1 MADMTTPFEELL
13 LAAAA
18 PAAPAPVTPPRPERE
33 PPVCPD
39 APVRLPLS
47 EDEEDEEDEEEDDG
61 EEVPPPVDEEGD
73 EEEEADEA
81 DPDNTYIPV
90 HLFSKSP
97 DMAELLAV
105 ARVLLEVDYR
115 INGKVLLAAFL
126 VLVAFLILAVR
137 R

>member
-13 LAAAA
+13 LAA
-18 PAAPAPVTPPRPERE
+18 PAPAPVTPPRPERE
-33 PPVCPD
+33 TPVCPD
-39 APVRLPLS
+39 APVRPLPS
-47 EDEEDEEDEEEDDG
+47 SDEEDDEEDDG
-61 EEVPPPVDEEGD
+61 EEVPPP
-73 EEEEADEA
+73 EEAEAEAEA

-90 HLFSKSP
+90 RLFSKSP

-115 INGKVLLAAFL
+115 INGKVLLAAFV
-126 VLVAFLILAVR
+126 VLVAFLMLAVR

>member
-18 PAAPAPVTPPRPERE
+18 PAPAPVTPPRPERE

-47 EDEEDEEDEEEDDG
+47 EDEDEEEEDDG
-61 EEVPPPVDEEGD
+61 EEVPPP
-73 EEEEADEA
+73 EEEEEEPDEA

-105 ARVLLEVDYR
+105 ARVLLAVDYR

-126 VLVAFLILAVR
+126 VLVAFLMLAVR

>member
-13 LAAAA
+13 LAAPA
-18 PAAPAPVTPPRPERE
+18 PAPPAPVTPPRPERE

-47 EDEEDEEDEEEDDG
+47 EDEEDEEEDDG
-61 EEVPPPVDEEGD
+61 EEVPPPVAN

-126 VLVAFLILAVR
+126 VLVAFLMLAVR

>member
-47 EDEEDEEDEEEDDG
+47 EDEEDEEASVTEEDE
-61 EEVPPPVDEEGD
+61 EEVPPVA
-73 EEEEADEA
+73 EEEEAEA

>member
-13 LAAAA
+13 LAAPA

-47 EDEEDEEDEEEDDG
+47 EDEEDEEEEDDG
-61 EEVPPPVDEEGD
+61 EEVPPPVDEEG
-73 EEEEADEA
+73 EADEA

-126 VLVAFLILAVR
+126 VLVAFLMLAVR